1 MRKILIQA
9 AACVLLLQGAAAV
22 QAQAPTDAE
31 LRDFTKVF
39 IALHKNA
46 RPKAG
51 TTSKQRPAVEIIKE
65 QGLTLERYNSLAS
78 AVNSNDDAFTRFK
91 ALLKEG
97 ACSGATHSPP
107 QPCD

>member
-22 QAQAPTDAE
+22 QAQAPTEAE

-51 TTSKQRPAVEIIKE
+51 TSSQQRPAADIIKE
-65 QGLTLERYNSLAS
+65 QGMTLDRYNGLAS
-78 AVNSNDDAFTRFK
+78 AVNSNDETFTRFK
-91 ALLKEG
+91 VLLKEG
-97 ACSGATHSPP
+97 SCSGAPHSPP
-107 QPCD
+107 LPCD